1 MLDAAGKQVDEG
13 DSVVDDLN
21 PLAMSVGLGDVPDG
35 TYTVA
40 WKNVST
46 VDGHRVRGSFVF
58 AVGQPLSA
66 TPIQGEEQPL
76 LQSPFSPL
84 LRWLVL
90 LGALTMAGG
99 LVFELLVTRPI
110 LFAAR
115 SSSVLREAGLALSG
129 RSSRLMWLALAVFLA
144 ASVGQL
150 LSLVTVDTSLG
161 EALGG
166 PLWTTLSSTG
176 WGELWLWRI
185 AAAAAFR
192 VCAFRA
198 CGSRPSY
205 GSQRCGRW
213 RWLWAGAALWTLAL
227 TSHGAATVDIRNMA
241 LAADFLHLAASA
253 FWIGALFHFALG
265 LSLLRGL
272 PEDDRRECVA
282 DIGASILGSA
292 GGLAVLSV
300 ATIIVTGVFSGWAQV
315 TVTEAL
321 TTPYPPPYG
330 ITLITL
336 KVALVLPLLFL
347 PGRAEPRWGVAWVR
361 PRLRSH

>member
-1 MLDAAGKQVDEG
+1 MFALTRSPAAGHPLPAAGYRTLMLAALLALAAVLAWWLLFPSHAAAHANLASSDPPANSELETAPSRIIIWFTEPIEPALSDIKVLDSAGKQVDKG

-21 PLAMSVGLGDVPDG
+21 PLVMSVGLGDVPDG

-66 TPIQGEEQPL
+66 APVQGEEQPL

-84 LRWLVL
+84 LRWLVM

-110 LFAAR
+110 LFATR
-115 SSSVLREAGLALSG
+115 SSSAMREAGVALSR
-129 RSSRLMWLALAVFLA
+129 RSSRLTWLALAVFIA

-166 PLWTTLSSTG
+166 PLWTTLFSTG

-185 AAAAAFR
+185 AAAAAFGSLR
-192 VCAFRA
+192 FSGCDSHQNS
-198 CGSRPSY
+198 GSRRSGCLRWRWGARSY
-205 GSQRCGRW
+205 GRW
-213 RWLWAGAALWTLAL
+213 R
-227 TSHGAATVDIRNMA
+227 
-241 LAADFLHLAASA
+241 
-253 FWIGALFHFALG
+253 
-265 LSLLRGL
+265 
-272 PEDDRRECVA
+272 
-282 DIGASILGSA
+282 
-292 GGLAVLSV
+292 
-300 ATIIVTGVFSGWAQV
+300 
-315 TVTEAL
+315 
-321 TTPYPPPYG
+321 
-330 ITLITL
+330 
-336 KVALVLPLLFL
+336 
-347 PGRAEPRWGVAWVR
+347 
-361 PRLRSH
+361 